1 MNRAEKC
8 RMIENHGIMLKIT
21 EDGTYRT
28 ATEYEQKNGLSDGI
42 FLPVK
47 KYLEAG
53 RKVGY
58 IIDRSNRHKVMT
70 YRAYIENDTY
80 KIIGD
85 SVGNSSDP
93 ENYINFEDKWSLH
106 ELILITD
113 LFCDRYS
120 NSEKARLLDYWCTSR
135 STEVEINHKNKDK
148 HTRDVDNLEICTR
161 SKNRVHRSNYD
172 LIEKGINTLREAGL
186 IFRTCFNGFSAMLS
200 INRKN
205 IRRALKRA
213 LRMRDAEIFLQECR
227 TQGIAV

>member
-8 RMIENHGIMLKIT
+8 RMIENHGIMIKTT

-80 KIIGD
+80 KITGD

-120 NSEKARLLDYWCTSR
+120 NSEKARLLDYWGASR

-172 LIEKGINTLREAGL
+172 LIEKVLSGKLAEAPSVRL
-186 IFRTCFNGFSAMLS
+186 DEPFNPVE
-200 INRKN
+200 RKN
-205 IRRALKRA
+205 IHISGCCCGRLFKGQRPP
-213 LRMRDAEIFLQECR
+213 CR
-227 TQGIAV
+227 LHGGL

>member
-8 RMIENHGIMLKIT
+8 RMIENHGIMIKTT

-80 KIIGD
+80 KITGD

-120 NSEKARLLDYWCTSR
+120 NSEKARLLDYWGASR

-172 LIEKGINTLREAGL
+172 LIEKVLSGKLAEAPSVRLDEPFNPVERRNIHISGCCCGRLFKGQRPPCRLHGGL
-186 IFRTCFNGFSAMLS
+186 
-200 INRKN
+200 
-205 IRRALKRA
+205 
-213 LRMRDAEIFLQECR
+213 
-227 TQGIAV
+227 